1 MRPLAR
7 NRFHWGPGRVALCE
21 CFRFRQRG
29 WHVGYSFRPFDIP
42 LAHPVAETRILTVRK
57 RSELMKLI
65 VANLFDELMPDIR
78 HDPLERRMM

>member
-1 MRPLAR
+1 LRIPVSTGLR
-7 NRFHWGPGRVALCE
+7 RLALCE

-42 LAHPVAETRILTVRK
+42 ILYPKPASSLRE